1 MQVILN
7 IIKVLIVVL
16 ISSHLFTPFD
26 IFPAGVKEL
35 RGFSILSNFLIAVLM
50 VDLGIR
56 TIIHFYKRKKNL
68 GAGKYDN
75 VTLGLKN
82 IYYLFLTGA
91 LISAILAGFGVDYKT
106 FFTSISIVAAAI
118 AIVSKD
124 YIVDIISGIILSF
137 SSYIKIN
144 DYVKVGE
151 EKGRIIDMTLSK
163 TLLLN
168 DEDDIIAISNNKVFT
183 SEITNYTRKASKKVS
198 IDFEINLHALD
209 TIEKL
214 EQELIRSLDDY
225 NKYIVE
231 DSFQFKIVEIH
242 KDSLSLKF
250 QYVLKRMNRPI
261 EKDIRT
267 KTVRRV
273 VNLIMENMDKNRK
286 PEE

>member
-1 MQVILN
+1 
-7 IIKVLIVVL
+7 
-16 ISSHLFTPFD
+16 
-26 IFPAGVKEL
+26 
-35 RGFSILSNFLIAVLM
+35 M